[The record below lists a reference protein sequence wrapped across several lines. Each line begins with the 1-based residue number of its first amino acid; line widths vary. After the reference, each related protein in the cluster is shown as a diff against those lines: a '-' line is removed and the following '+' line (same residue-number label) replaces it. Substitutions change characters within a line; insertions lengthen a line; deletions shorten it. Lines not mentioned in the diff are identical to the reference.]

1 MDSHTKA
8 RYEKDIRELKKMCD
22 DHFKKREEDEKEFV
36 ALQERIA
43 KRQELR
49 ATQMEAKVAKEK
61 ERAEKERVMAEEKA
75 AEEARI
81 KEEMEEEKMR
91 ALNSLNAGQSFKQQG
106 QSRRLGRH
114 ERELKKKTLAERRK
128 PLNVDHLPTDK
139 LIEKISD
146 MYQYLITVEKERAQ
160 AELQIDTVKHN
171 VQIAKGSLNVSI
183 AKMAKTKNNKRRMT
197 VAKAF

>member
-1 MDSHTKA
+1 MGRRILIFSLSKIKFFFIKKIKKKFKKMDSHTKA

-22 DHFKKREEDEKEFV
+22 DHFKQREEDEKEFV
-36 ALQERIA
+36 ELQ
-43 KRQELR
+43 
-49 ATQMEAKVAKEK
+49 
-61 ERAEKERVMAEEKA
+61 
-75 AEEARI
+75 
-81 KEEMEEEKMR
+81 EEKMR
-91 ALNSLNAGQSFKQQG
+91 ALNSLNAGANFKQQG

-146 MYQYLITVEKERAQ
+146 MYQYLITIEKERAQ
-160 AELQIDTVKHN
+160 AELQIDMVKHN